1 MSWKREMLHPRK
13 ELLAGN
19 FQSSIL
25 ESPSGER
32 FAAAD
37 AISAKPRRIRRNAIA
52 QIRMD
57 TTFL

>member
-1 MSWKREMLHPRK
+1 MTWKREMLHPRR

-32 FAAAD
+32 FAAES
-37 AISAKPRRIRRNAIA
+37 AISAKTGRCRRKALA
-52 QIRMD
+52 QINGD
-57 TTFL
+57 TAFS